1 VSETTLTAVTRTEF
15 GKGAA
20 RRIRRAGLIP
30 AVIYGPGI
38 APIHL
43 ALPEHD
49 TFMQIKGKANPVL
62 TLQFDGR
69 TELALVKD
77 VQREPVKA
85 VIEHLDLVLV
95 RKGVKV
101 SVDVPVTL
109 VGQAETGA
117 AVNQEAFTV
126 SVLADPSAIPAQFEI
141 ALDAFEG
148 SAVITAGD
156 LTLPAGV
163 VLETDP
169 DSVVVAIAGAQEEAE
184 VEE

>member
-1 VSETTLTAVTRTEF
+1 MSETTLIAVTRTEF

-20 RRIRRAGLIP
+20 RRARRAGLIP

-43 ALPEHD
+43 ALPEHE
-49 TFMQIKGKANPVL
+49 TFLQIKGKANPVL
-62 TLQFDGR
+62 TLSFEGR

-101 SVDVPVTL
+101 SVDVPVTI
-109 VGQAETGA
+109 VGEAETGSV
-117 AVNQEAFTV
+117 VNQEAFTV
-126 SVLADPSAIPAQFEI
+126 SVLADPSAIPAQFEVDLEAI
-141 ALDAFEG
+141 G
-148 SAVITAGD
+148 SSGVVTAGD
-156 LTLPAGV
+156 LTLPSGV

-169 DSVVVAIAGAQEEAE
+169 DAVVIAVAAPE
-184 VEE
+184 VEVAG